1 MIKLFLYSIAA
12 LVIALVV
19 TLFLARDPGYLL
31 ISFGQYTFETSL
43 FALLVTLVILLLLWR
58 LLMLFLAWIN
68 PLNLVSYGRSW
79 SENRQHRK
87 ELRENATES
96 INEALLV
103 RELDALGA
111 AGTGETTTLAELRRF
126 WKKRVKNFADDP
138 DVISAYID
146 ALVRVGALQ
155 EAISV
160 LENAL
165 DRQWHD
171 VLIRRY
177 SLLSL
182 QADDAMA
189 SKQLQRAEAWL
200 QSRAKDGGLLLALG
214 RLSLRSQLWGK
225 AKDYLERSLRTEPDA
240 EVFAELARLLLSLKE
255 PERNAQYLRLQTK
268 SVSAALPHFPQP

>member
-12 LVIALVV
+12 LVIALFV

-43 FALLVTLVILLLLWR
+43 FALLIALLILLLLWR

-79 SENRQHRK
+79 SEDRQHRK
-87 ELRENATES
+87 ELRASAAES
-96 INEALLV
+96 INEALLI
-103 RELDALGA
+103 RELEELSA
-111 AGTGETTTLAELRRF
+111 AGEGETASLAQLRKF

-138 DVISAYID
+138 DVIAAYVD
-146 ALVRVGALQ
+146 ALVRADAAQ
-155 EAISV
+155 EALAV
-160 LENAL
+160 LEHAL
-165 DRQWHD
+165 DKHWHD
-171 VLIRRY
+171 ALIRRY

-182 QADDAMA
+182 QVDDPTAA
-189 SKQLQRAEAWL
+189 KQLQRAETWL
-200 QSRAKDGGLLLALG
+200 QSRAKDTGLLLALG

-225 AKDYLERSLRTEPDA
+225 AKEYFERALRTEPNV
-240 EVFAELARLLLSLKE
+240 EVFAELARLLLSLQE

-268 SVSAALPHFPQP
+268 SVSIALPHFPQP